1 MHDEGVIGQASRERR
16 RENEDKG
23 VDYGKPVIRE
33 MGHSRGRKA
42 IRFLNRPLN
51 GVGIDSVT

>member
-1 MHDEGVIGQASRERR
+1 MHDEGVIGQHLGKEDART
-16 RENEDKG
+16 EDKG